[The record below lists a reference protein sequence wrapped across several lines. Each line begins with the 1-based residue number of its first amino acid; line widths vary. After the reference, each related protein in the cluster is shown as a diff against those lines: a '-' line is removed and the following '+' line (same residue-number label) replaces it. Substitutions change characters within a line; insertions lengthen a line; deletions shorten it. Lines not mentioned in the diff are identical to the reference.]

1 MGARDNLVAAVK
13 DPVAFSERLLGID
26 LWDTQK
32 EILRSVAANP
42 RTAVKA
48 CHASSK
54 TFTAAQAALWWV
66 TRYPDGIV
74 LTTAPTQTQVEK
86 LLWNEIHR
94 ALPQARSKGLSY
106 PKANQAELRI
116 GPSCYILGLSTDE
129 GLRFQG
135 FHGRVLVILDE
146 APGIRPD
153 IYDAIEGIR
162 AGGDVH
168 VLAIGNPTAVGGPFY
183 DAFHRSR
190 ESWHTV
196 TISAFDTPNLY
207 GYTIPGVRGAPED
220 GRSLLQL
227 SEVELNVAPRPYLV
241 TRRWVKEKY
250 LEWGPTSPLWQSRVM
265 GEFPAEGHDTLI
277 PLALIEAA
285 QARVLRAGS
294 PVELGVDVGWF
305 GDDASVI
312 ALRRGPVVEI
322 LDVAHKTDTMATAAR
337 VAHALRR
344 HADITYARVDSVGV
358 GAGVVDRLRGDN
370 LPVVGL
376 NAGWSARDGER
387 FANARAEWYWGL
399 RERFEAG
406 DIALPRDDELA
417 AQLAS
422 LRWRPDARGR
432 VTIESKDDMRRR
444 GLSSPDKADAVMM
457 AYAPWGSGTTGF
469 RVWPDPE
476 TEDFYRSLDSEF
488 FPPSHRHLR
497 DANLNDIGF

>member
-1 MGARDNLVAAVK
+1 M
-13 DPVAFSERLLGID
+13 
-26 LWDTQK
+26 
-32 EILRSVAANP
+32 
-42 RTAVKA
+42 
-48 CHASSK
+48 
-54 TFTAAQAALWWV
+54 
-66 TRYPDGIV
+66 
-74 LTTAPTQTQVEK
+74 
-86 LLWNEIHR
+86 
-94 ALPQARSKGLSY
+94 
-106 PKANQAELRI
+106 
-116 GPSCYILGLSTDE
+116 
-129 GLRFQG
+129 
-135 FHGRVLVILDE
+135 ILDE
-146 APGIRPD
+146 APGIRAD

-162 AGGDVH
+162 AGGEVH

-183 DAFHRSR
+183 DAFHRGR
-190 ESWHTV
+190 ASWHTV
-196 TISAFDTPNLY
+196 TISAFDTPNLC
-207 GYTIPGVRGAPED
+207 GLTIPGVRGAPRD

-227 SEVELNVAPRPYLV
+227 SDEELNVAPRPYLV

-322 LDVAHKTDTMATAAR
+322 LDVAHKADTMATAAR

-344 HADITYARVDSVGV
+344 HTDITYARVDSVGV

-406 DIALPRDDELA
+406 DIALGSCRWVSRRSTGQPRNPYGG
-417 AQLAS
+417 QLALTLLCVTKGVAVGNQRKRAVAPLPCYWEVS
-422 LRWRPDARGR
+422 WQQHPWRTRASRASASASGPPSSVTTATTSSGGRTAPTSSRPGRQRQDLRAWRRRLHLWGGGVRGR
-432 VTIESKDDMRRR
+432 S
-444 GLSSPDKADAVMM
+444 
-457 AYAPWGSGTTGF
+457 
-469 RVWPDPE
+469 
-476 TEDFYRSLDSEF
+476 
-488 FPPSHRHLR
+488 
-497 DANLNDIGF
+497 